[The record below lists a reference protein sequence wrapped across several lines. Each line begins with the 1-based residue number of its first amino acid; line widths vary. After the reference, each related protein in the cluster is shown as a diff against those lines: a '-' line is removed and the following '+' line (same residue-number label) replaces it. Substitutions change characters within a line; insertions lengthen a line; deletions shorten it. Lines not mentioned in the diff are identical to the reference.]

1 MSSRADGDGS
11 SESRDYAAAYAA
23 HYSDRDLVAALGLY
37 QEIVAVYPDAR
48 EAGYSRTQIVNIVG
62 SVVPQADLLDAQLAL
77 ALDHLGNVRASDR
90 AESAGPIDPGQR
102 E

>member
-1 MSSRADGDGS
+1 MRSRTDGDGS
-11 SESRDYAAAYAA
+11 SASRDYAAAYAA
-23 HYSDRDLVAALGLY
+23 HYSDRDLVAALALY
-37 QEIVAVYPDAR
+37 QELVAAYPDAR

-77 ALDHLGNVRASDR
+77 ALEHLGSVRAADSD
-90 AESAGPIDPGQR
+90 ESPGPIDPGQR